1 MVSFLKDK
9 LFYPLKMTTD
19 TKLIEMLK
27 NMTVTERL
35 ERTIWLDRESHPLAT
50 RLYVCLNHFTE
61 PDYKLIETT
70 LCDLA
75 DNPLFDRFVASICYR
90 NT

>member
-1 MVSFLKDK
+1 
-9 LFYPLKMTTD
+9 MTN
-19 TKLIEMLK
+19 TKLIELLK

-35 ERTIWLDRESHPLAT
+35 ERTMWLNRERHPLAT

-70 LCDLA
+70 LGDLA
-75 DNPLFDRFVASICYR
+75 GNPLFDRFAASI
-90 NT
+90 